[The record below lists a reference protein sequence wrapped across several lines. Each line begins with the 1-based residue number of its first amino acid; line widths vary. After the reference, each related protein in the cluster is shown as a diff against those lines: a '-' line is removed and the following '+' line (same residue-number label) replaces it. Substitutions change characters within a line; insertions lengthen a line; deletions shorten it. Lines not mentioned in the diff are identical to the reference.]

1 MSKLFIIEPQEAAQI
16 DVIAKGVELAKQLAL
31 APEVFAYCYE
41 YIPDNPV
48 LFGDAPQQ
56 IVKHKRQ
63 ELTAQLSAHDMAD
76 VPVNAVW
83 HKHMCEH
90 AAEHSAAN
98 DFSMVV
104 KGIYASNNLCPSD
117 WHLLRM
123 SKVPVMLLTEQ
134 PLQRGNTVLM
144 ALDLDTIKPEKLA
157 LNQKVR
163 QYAAH
168 LAEISGATLHLA
180 FIVRVPRLI
189 RDLAVL
195 DSHKLVK
202 DAYQRHQAALDDIGL
217 PKEQVHFVCGEPA
230 LCIYQLSC
238 SLKSQYVVLGANQ
251 HQGIAGLVLGN
262 TAEQILQRIRS
273 DVLVIPKGAVEA
285 S

>member
-1 MSKLFIIEPQEAAQI
+1 MSKLFIIEPQEAAQV
-16 DVIAKGVELAKQLAL
+16 DVIAKGVELARQLAL

-63 ELTAQLSAHDMAD
+63 ELTAQLAAHELAD
-76 VPVNAVW
+76 VPVNVVW

-90 AAEHSAAN
+90 VAEHSAAN
-98 DFSMVV
+98 GFSMVV

-117 WHLLRM
+117 WHLLRS

-144 ALDLDTIKPEKLA
+144 ALDLDTLKPEKLA
-157 LNQKVR
+157 LNQKVS
-163 QYAAH
+163 QYAAQ

-180 FIVRVPRLI
+180 FIVRAPRLL
-189 RDLAVL
+189 RDLAVIN
-195 DSHKLVK
+195 SHELVK
-202 DAYQRHQAALDDIGL
+202 EAYQRHQEALNDIGL
-217 PKEQVHFVCGEPA
+217 PPEQVHFICGDPA
-230 LCIYQLSC
+230 QCIYQLSC

-251 HQGIAGLVLGN
+251 RQGIAGFVLGN
-262 TAEQILQRIRS
+262 TAEQILQNIRS
-273 DVLVIPKGAVEA
+273 DVLVIPKGAVDA
-285 S
+285 C